1 MLNDER
7 QIDMKETETE
17 KDYNIKLKFALNY
30 IDLGLYPIPIL
41 PGTKRPAIKFANKP
55 QMTPQEATAIW
66 VQHPDWD
73 IALRTVDHVVVDVD
87 VHDTKNANGIKSLS
101 PYWNAKYFPKT
112 VWIAHTRSGGVHI
125 YMMKPKGFEGYR
137 QAIGF
142 LPGVD
147 FKSHINNYT
156 IAPPSTGY
164 TWADW
169 DAYQKALP
177 SCAKSTLLELIA
189 SEAEK
194 KTEHHSVP
202 GTAESKMDFTVKG
215 KHGHSTNTLLA
226 INSILHGLGDI
237 GGRNDFLTKI
247 VGTFLAIGVS
257 YVDTYELVT
266 MANARTANPLPQS
279 EVDATFE
286 SIVKAHM
293 SSADDTATADE
304 SNDEK

>member
-1 MLNDER
+1 M
-7 QIDMKETETE
+7 ET
-17 KDYNIKLKFALNY
+17 DNVKLQYALAY
-30 IDLGLYPIPIL
+30 IDLGLHPIPIL
-41 PGTKRPAIKFANKP
+41 PGTKRPATKFANKP

-87 VHDTKNANGIKSLS
+87 IHDTEKANGIKSLT
-101 PYWNAKYFPKT
+101 PYWNEKYFPKN

-125 YMMKPKGFEGYR
+125 YMMKPKGFKGYR

-156 IAPPSTGY
+156 LVPPSTGY

-169 DAYQKALP
+169 ETYQKALP
-177 SCAKSTLLELIA
+177 ACAKSTLLELIA

-194 KTEHHSVP
+194 KTERKATP
-202 GTAESKMDFTVKG
+202 GTPGKSTMDFTVAAKN
-215 KHGHSTNTLLA
+215 GHSTNTLLA
-226 INSILHGLGDI
+226 INSLLHGLGDV

-247 VGTFLAIGVS
+247 VGTFLAIGIS
-257 YVDTYELVT
+257 YVDTYTLVT
-266 MANARTANPLPQS
+266 MANQKTENPLPQS

-293 SSADDTATADE
+293 NSTDE
-304 SNDEK
+304 SNAKNN

>member
-1 MLNDER
+1 MKND
-7 QIDMKETETE
+7 
-17 KDYNIKLKFALNY
+17 NIKLKFALKY

-41 PGTKRPAIKFANKP
+41 PGTKRPAVKFAGKP

-66 VQHPDWD
+66 VQHPEWD
-73 IALRTVDHVVVDVD
+73 VALRTVNHVVVDVD
-87 VHDTKNANGIKSLS
+87 MHDTEKANGVQSISK
-101 PYWNAKYFPKT
+101 YWNGKYFPQN

-125 YMMKPKGFEGYR
+125 YLMKPKGFEGYK

-156 IAPPSTGY
+156 LVPPSAGY

-169 DAYQKALP
+169 ETYQKALP
-177 SCAKSTLLELIA
+177 ACAKSTLLDFIA

-194 KTEHHSVP
+194 KTECQSSP
-202 GTAESKMDFTVKG
+202 GKSTMDFTVTAKN
-215 KHGHSTNTLLA
+215 GHSTNTLLA
-226 INSILHGLGDI
+226 INSILHGLGDV

-257 YVDTYELVT
+257 YVDTYTLVSL
-266 MANARTANPLPQS
+266 ANSKTENPLPQS

-293 SSADDTATADE
+293 SSTDAT
-304 SNDEK
+304 NDGKND

>member
-1 MLNDER
+1 
-7 QIDMKETETE
+7 MKDKEH
-17 KDYNIKLKFALNY
+17 NAKLEFALKY

-41 PGTKRPAIKFANKP
+41 PGTKRPAMKFANRP
-55 QMTPQEATAIW
+55 QMDPQEAIAIW
-66 VQHPDWD
+66 TQHPEWD
-73 IALRTVDHVVVDVD
+73 IALRTVSHVVVDVD
-87 VHDTKNANGIKSLS
+87 MHDTEKANGVKSLS
-101 PYWNAKYFPKT
+101 PYWNNTYFPKNA
-112 VWIAHTRSGGVHI
+112 WIAHTRSGGVHI
-125 YMMKPKGFEGYR
+125 YMMKPKGFEGYK

-147 FKSHINNYT
+147 FKSHVNNYT
-156 IAPPSTGY
+156 IAPPSAGY
-164 TWADW
+164 TWVDW
-169 DAYQKALP
+169 SAYRKALP

-194 KTEHHSVP
+194 KTEHQSVP
-202 GTAESKMDFTVKG
+202 GAAKSKMDFTVKG

-226 INSILHGLGDI
+226 INSILHGLGDV

-257 YVDTYELVT
+257 YVDTYNLVN
-266 MANARTANPLPQS
+266 MANAKSENPLPQS

-293 SSADDTATADE
+293 SSTDDTDTPTTNDANDG
-304 SNDEK
+304 SNAKNN

>member
-1 MLNDER
+1 MKND
-7 QIDMKETETE
+7 
-17 KDYNIKLKFALNY
+17 NVKLKFALKY
-30 IDLGLYPIPIL
+30 IEMGFYPVPIL
-41 PGTKRPAIKFANKP
+41 PGTKKPAIKFANRP

-66 VQHPDWD
+66 VQHPEWD
-73 IALRTVDHVVVDVD
+73 MALRTVNHVVVDVD
-87 VHDTKNANGIKSLS
+87 MHDAEKANGVKSLA
-101 PYWNAKYFPKT
+101 PYWNEKYFPER

-125 YMMKPKGFEGYR
+125 YLMKPKGFEGYK

-156 IAPPSTGY
+156 LVPPSAGY

-169 DAYQKALP
+169 ETYQKALP
-177 SCAKSTLLELIA
+177 ACAKSKLLELIA

-194 KTEHHSVP
+194 KTERQPTP
-202 GTAESKMDFTVKG
+202 GKSTMDFIVKG
-215 KHGHSTNTLLA
+215 KNGHSTNTLLA
-226 INSILHGLGDI
+226 INSLLHGLGDV

-247 VGTFLAIGVS
+247 VGTFLAIGVG
-257 YVDTYELVT
+257 YADTYTLVS
-266 MANARTANPLPQS
+266 MANQKTEDPLPQS

-293 SSADDTATADE
+293 RSTDDAQSIASSDE
-304 SNDEK
+304 SNAKKII

>member
-1 MLNDER
+1 
-7 QIDMKETETE
+7 MKQDSV
-17 KDYNIKLKFALNY
+17 KDNTKLRYALAY
-30 IDLGLYPIPIL
+30 IDLGLYPVPIL

-87 VHDTKNANGIKSLS
+87 MHDPEKANGVKSLT
-101 PYWNAKYFPKT
+101 PYWNETYFPKNA
-112 VWIAHTRSGGVHI
+112 WIAHTRSGGVHI

-147 FKSHINNYT
+147 FKSHVNNYT
-156 IAPPSTGY
+156 LAPPSAGY

-169 DAYQKALP
+169 DTYQKDLP
-177 SCAKSTLLELIA
+177 ACAKSKLLDLIA

-194 KTEHHSVP
+194 KTERQAVP
-202 GTAESKMDFTVKG
+202 GATGKSTMDFTVTAKN
-215 KHGHSTNTLLA
+215 GHSTNTLLA
-226 INSILHGLGDI
+226 INSILHGLGDV

-247 VGTFLAIGVS
+247 IGTFLAIGVS
-257 YVDTYELVT
+257 YVDAYTLVS
-266 MANARTANPLPQS
+266 MANTKTEDPLPQS

-293 SSADDTATADE
+293 NSTGDAPSLASNDE
-304 SNDEK
+304 SNDKNN

>member
-1 MLNDER
+1 MKND
-7 QIDMKETETE
+7 
-17 KDYNIKLKFALNY
+17 NIKLKFALKY

-41 PGTKRPAIKFANKP
+41 PGTKRPAVKFAGKP

-66 VQHPDWD
+66 VQHPEWD
-73 IALRTVDHVVVDVD
+73 VALRTVNHVVVDVD
-87 VHDTKNANGIKSLS
+87 MHDTEKANGVQSISK
-101 PYWNAKYFPKT
+101 YWNGKYFPQN

-125 YMMKPKGFEGYR
+125 YLMKPKGFEGYK

-156 IAPPSTGY
+156 LVPPSAGY

-169 DAYQKALP
+169 ETYQKALP
-177 SCAKSTLLELIA
+177 ACAKSTLLDLIA

-194 KTEHHSVP
+194 KTERQSSP
-202 GTAESKMDFTVKG
+202 GKSTMDFTVTAKN
-215 KHGHSTNTLLA
+215 GHSTNTLLA
-226 INSILHGLGDI
+226 INSILHGLGDV

-257 YVDTYELVT
+257 YVDTYTLVSL
-266 MANARTANPLPQS
+266 ANSKTENPLPQS

-293 SSADDTATADE
+293 SSTDAT
-304 SNDEK
+304 NDGKND

>member
-1 MLNDER
+1 
-7 QIDMKETETE
+7 MKADNT
-17 KDYNIKLKFALNY
+17 KLQYALAY

-41 PGTKRPAIKFANKP
+41 PGTKRPATKFANKP

-73 IALRTVDHVVVDVD
+73 IALRTVHHVVVDVD
-87 VHDTKNANGIKSLS
+87 MHDPEKANGVQSLK
-101 PYWNAKYFPKT
+101 PYWSKKYFPEN
-112 VWIAHTRSGGVHI
+112 VWIAHTRGHGIHI
-125 YMMKPKGFEGYR
+125 YMMKPKGFEGYK

-156 IAPPSTGY
+156 LVPPSAGY

-169 DAYQKALP
+169 DNYQKSLP
-177 SCAKSTLLELIA
+177 SCAKNTLLDLIA
-189 SEAEK
+189 SKAEE
-194 KTEHHSVP
+194 KTGRQSAP
-202 GTAESKMDFTVKG
+202 SPAATDKSKMDFSVKG

-226 INSILHGLGDI
+226 INSILHGLGDV

-257 YVDTYELVT
+257 YVDTYTLVNT
-266 MANARTANPLPQS
+266 ANTKTENPLPQR
-279 EVDATFE
+279 EIDATFE

-293 SSADDTATADE
+293 NSNDDEQPVAPSDDTTDG
-304 SNDEK
+304 SNAKSN

>member
-1 MLNDER
+1 MKDEEH
-7 QIDMKETETE
+7 KEH
-17 KDYNIKLKFALNY
+17 NAKLEFALKY

-41 PGTKRPAIKFANKP
+41 PGTKRPAAKFANKT
-55 QMTPQEATAIW
+55 QMTPQEAIAIW
-66 VQHPDWD
+66 TQHPEWD
-73 IALRTVDHVVVDVD
+73 LALRTVNHVVVDVD
-87 VHDTKNANGIKSLS
+87 MHDTEKANGVKSLS
-101 PYWNAKYFPKT
+101 PYWNEQYFPKNA
-112 VWIAHTRSGGVHI
+112 WIAHTRSGGVHI
-125 YMMKPKGFEGYR
+125 YMLKPKGFEGYK

-147 FKSHINNYT
+147 FKSHVNNYT
-156 IAPPSTGY
+156 IAPPSAGY
-164 TWADW
+164 TWVDW
-169 DAYQKALP
+169 DKYQKSLP
-177 SCAKSTLLELIA
+177 SCAKSTLLDLIA

-194 KTEHHSVP
+194 KTEHQSVP
-202 GTAESKMDFTVKG
+202 GTPGKSKMDFTVKG

-257 YVDTYELVT
+257 YVDTYELVN
-266 MANARTANPLPQS
+266 MANAKSESPLPQS

-293 SSADDTATADE
+293 SSTDDTTTTDTAKDDKD
-304 SNDEK
+304 N

>member
-1 MLNDER
+1 
-7 QIDMKETETE
+7 MKA
-17 KDYNIKLKFALNY
+17 DNIKLKYALKY

-41 PGTKRPAIKFANKP
+41 PGTKRPAMKFANKT

-66 VQHPDWD
+66 VQHPEWD
-73 IALRTVDHVVVDVD
+73 IALRTVSHVVVDVD
-87 VHDTKNANGIKSLS
+87 VHDTEHANGVESLK
-101 PYWNAKYFPKT
+101 PFWTEKYFPKN

-125 YMMKPKGFEGYR
+125 YMMKPEGFKGYK

-156 IAPPSTGY
+156 LVPPSTGY
-164 TWADW
+164 TWEDW
-169 DAYQKALP
+169 TTYQKALP
-177 SCAKSTLLELIA
+177 ACAKRTLLDLIA

-194 KTEHHSVP
+194 KTERKAVP
-202 GTAESKMDFTVKG
+202 GSTGKSTMDFTVTAKN
-215 KHGHSTNTLLA
+215 GHSTNTLLA

-257 YVDTYELVT
+257 YVDTYTLVS
-266 MANARTANPLPQS
+266 MANQKTEDPLPQS

-293 SSADDTATADE
+293 RSTDAPTTKT
-304 SNDEK
+304 N

>member
-1 MLNDER
+1 MKDEEH
-7 QIDMKETETE
+7 KEH
-17 KDYNIKLKFALNY
+17 NAKLEFALKY

-41 PGTKRPAIKFANKP
+41 PGTKRPAVKFANKT
-55 QMTPQEATAIW
+55 QMTPQEAIAIW
-66 VQHPDWD
+66 TQHPEWD
-73 IALRTVDHVVVDVD
+73 LALRTVNHVVVDVD
-87 VHDTKNANGIKSLS
+87 VHDKENANGIKSLT
-101 PYWNAKYFPKT
+101 PYWTENYFPKN

-125 YMMKPKGFEGYR
+125 YMMKPEGFKGYK

-147 FKSHINNYT
+147 FKSHINNY
-156 IAPPSTGY
+156 ALVPPSSGY
-164 TWADW
+164 TWVDW
-169 DAYQKALP
+169 NNYKNSLP

-194 KTEHHSVP
+194 KTEHQSVP
-202 GTAESKMDFTVKG
+202 GTPGKSKMDFTVKG

-257 YVDTYELVT
+257 YVDTYELVN
-266 MANARTANPLPQS
+266 MANAKSESPLPQS

-293 SSADDTATADE
+293 SSTDDTTTTDTAKDDKD
-304 SNDEK
+304 N

>member
-1 MLNDER
+1 M
-7 QIDMKETETE
+7 TE
-17 KDYNIKLKFALNY
+17 YNEKLKYALAY
-30 IDLGLYPIPIL
+30 IGMGLYPIPIL
-41 PGTKRPAIKFANKP
+41 PGTKQPAMKFANCP
-55 QMTPQEATAIW
+55 QMTEQDAIAIW
-66 VQHPDWD
+66 SLHPDWD
-73 IALRTVDHVVVDVD
+73 IALRTVSHVVVDVD
-87 VHDTKNANGIKSLS
+87 VHDKEHANGVESISK
-101 PYWNAKYFPKT
+101 YWNKDYFPDN
-112 VWIAHTRSGGVHI
+112 VWIAHTRGHGVHI
-125 YMMKPKGFEGYR
+125 YMMKPDGFEGYK

-156 IAPPSTGY
+156 LVPPSAGY

-169 DAYQKALP
+169 DKYQKSLP
-177 SCAKSTLLELIA
+177 ACAKSKLLDLIA

-194 KTEHHSVP
+194 KTAHQSP
-202 GTAESKMDFTVKG
+202 PSLAAAGKSKMDFSVKG

-226 INSILHGLGDI
+226 INSILHGLGDV

-257 YVDTYELVT
+257 YADTYTLVS
-266 MANARTANPLPQS
+266 MANQKTENPLPQA

-293 SSADDTATADE
+293 SSNTA
-304 SNDEK
+304 NDAKNN

>member
-1 MLNDER
+1 MKDEEH
-7 QIDMKETETE
+7 KER
-17 KDYNIKLKFALNY
+17 NVKLEFALTY

-41 PGTKRPAIKFANKP
+41 PGTKRPAAKFANKP
-55 QMTPQEATAIW
+55 QMTPQEAIAIW
-66 VQHPDWD
+66 TQHPEWD
-73 IALRTVDHVVVDVD
+73 LALRTVNHVVVDVD
-87 VHDTKNANGIKSLS
+87 VHDKENANGIKSLT
-101 PYWNAKYFPKT
+101 PYWTEKYFPQNA
-112 VWIAHTRSGGVHI
+112 WIAHTRSGGVHI

-147 FKSHINNYT
+147 FKSHVNNYT
-156 IAPPSTGY
+156 IAPPSAGY
-164 TWADW
+164 TWVDW
-169 DAYQKALP
+169 AKYQNALP
-177 SCAKSTLLELIA
+177 SCAKSTLLDLIA

-194 KTEHHSVP
+194 KTERQSVP
-202 GTAESKMDFTVKG
+202 GTSGKSKMDFTVKG

-257 YVDTYELVT
+257 YVDTYTLVS
-266 MANARTANPLPQS
+266 MANSKTGNPLPQS

-293 SSADDTATADE
+293 NSTDDTTTTDTAKD
-304 SNDEK
+304 NKDN

>member
-1 MLNDER
+1 
-7 QIDMKETETE
+7 MKEKE
-17 KDYNIKLKFALNY
+17 KDHNIKLKFALRY
-30 IDLGLYPIPIL
+30 IELGLYPIPIV
-41 PGTKRPAIKFANKP
+41 PGTKRPATKFANKP
-55 QMTPQEATAIW
+55 QMTPQEAIAIW
-66 VQHPDWD
+66 TQHPEWD
-73 IALRTVDHVVVDVD
+73 IALRTVSHVVVDVD
-87 VHDTKNANGIKSLS
+87 VHDTEKANGIKSLS
-101 PYWNAKYFPKT
+101 PYWNNQYFPKN

-125 YMMKPKGFEGYR
+125 YMMKPKGFEGYK

-147 FKSHINNYT
+147 FKSHVNNYT
-156 IAPPSTGY
+156 LVTPSAGY

-177 SCAKSTLLELIA
+177 SCAKSKLLELIA

-194 KTEHHSVP
+194 KTEHSSVP
-202 GTAESKMDFTVKG
+202 NAAGSKMDFTVKG

-226 INSILHGLGDI
+226 INSILHGLGDV

-257 YVDTYELVT
+257 YVDTYTLVS
-266 MANARTANPLPQS
+266 MANAKSENPLPQS

-293 SSADDTATADE
+293 SSTDDAQSLASSDD
-304 SNDEK
+304 SNSEK

>member
-1 MLNDER
+1 
-7 QIDMKETETE
+7 MKT
-17 KDYNIKLKFALNY
+17 DNVKLRYALAY
-30 IDLGLYPIPIL
+30 IDLGLYPIPIM
-41 PGTKRPAIKFANKP
+41 PGTKRPAMKFANKP

-87 VHDTKNANGIKSLS
+87 MHDPEKANGVKSLT
-101 PYWNAKYFPKT
+101 PYWTETYFPKNA
-112 VWIAHTRSGGVHI
+112 WIAHTRSGGVHI

-147 FKSHINNYT
+147 FKSHVNNYT
-156 IAPPSTGY
+156 LAPPSAGY

-169 DAYQKALP
+169 DTYQKALP
-177 SCAKSTLLELIA
+177 ACAKSTLLELIA

-194 KTEHHSVP
+194 KTERKAAPETP
-202 GTAESKMDFTVKG
+202 GKSTMDFTVTAKN
-215 KHGHSTNTLLA
+215 GHSTNTLLA

-257 YVDTYELVT
+257 YVDTYTLVT
-266 MANARTANPLPQS
+266 MANRKTEDPLPQS

-293 SSADDTATADE
+293 NSTDDAPSLASSDGSTAK
-304 SNDEK
+304 SN

>member
-1 MLNDER
+1 MENR
-7 QIDMKETETE
+7 
-17 KDYNIKLKFALNY
+17 NAKLQYALAY
-30 IDLGLYPIPIL
+30 INLGLYPIPIL

-87 VHDTKNANGIKSLS
+87 VHDTEKANGIRSLT
-101 PYWNAKYFPKT
+101 PYWNEKYFPEHA
-112 VWIAHTRSGGVHI
+112 WIAHTRSGGVHI
-125 YMMKPKGFEGYR
+125 YMMKPKGFEGYK

-156 IAPPSTGY
+156 IAPPSAGY

-169 DAYQKALP
+169 ETYQKALP
-177 SCAKSTLLELIA
+177 ACAKSTLLDVIA

-194 KTEHHSVP
+194 KTERKAVP
-202 GTAESKMDFTVKG
+202 GVPGKSTMDFTVKG
-215 KHGHSTNTLLA
+215 KNGHSTNTLLA
-226 INSILHGLGDI
+226 INSILHGLGDV

-257 YVDTYELVT
+257 YVDTYTLAS
-266 MANARTANPLPQS
+266 MANQQTENSLPQS

-293 SSADDTATADE
+293 NSTDTAPATTDK
-304 SNDEK
+304 SNAENK

>member
-1 MLNDER
+1 
-7 QIDMKETETE
+7 MKDDNE
-17 KDYNIKLKFALNY
+17 KLKYALKY

-41 PGTKRPAIKFANKP
+41 PDTKRPAMKFANKS

-87 VHDTKNANGIKSLS
+87 VHDKEHANGIKSLT
-101 PYWNAKYFPKT
+101 PYWTEKYFPKN

-125 YMMKPKGFEGYR
+125 YMTKPKGFDGYR

-147 FKSHINNYT
+147 FKSHINNYA
-156 IAPPSTGY
+156 IVPPSAGY

-177 SCAKSTLLELIA
+177 SCAKSTLLDLIA

-194 KTEHHSVP
+194 KTERKAVP
-202 GTAESKMDFTVKG
+202 GMSGKSTMDFTVTAKN
-215 KHGHSTNTLLA
+215 GHSTNTLLA
-226 INSILHGLGDI
+226 INSILHGLGDV

-257 YVDTYELVT
+257 YVDTYTLVN
-266 MANARTANPLPQS
+266 MANAKSGDPLPQS

-293 SSADDTATADE
+293 SATDDAPTTNDE
-304 SNDEK
+304 SNAKNI

>member
-1 MLNDER
+1 
-7 QIDMKETETE
+7 MK
-17 KDYNIKLKFALNY
+17 KDNIKLRYALAY

-87 VHDTKNANGIKSLS
+87 VHDTEKANGVQSLT
-101 PYWNAKYFPKT
+101 PYWTEKYFPDN

-125 YMMKPKGFEGYR
+125 YMMKPDGFKGYR

-147 FKSHINNYT
+147 FKSHINNY
-156 IAPPSTGY
+156 ALVPPSTGY

-169 DAYQKALP
+169 DTYQKALP
-177 SCAKSTLLELIA
+177 ACAKSTLLDLIA

-194 KTEHHSVP
+194 KTERKAAP
-202 GTAESKMDFTVKG
+202 GTPGKSTMDFTVTAKN
-215 KHGHSTNTLLA
+215 GHSTNTLLA
-226 INSILHGLGDI
+226 INSLLHGLGDV

-247 VGTFLAIGVS
+247 VGTFLAIGIS
-257 YVDTYELVT
+257 YVDTYTLVS
-266 MANARTANPLPQS
+266 MANAKTETPLPQS

-293 SSADDTATADE
+293 NSTDDAPSLASSDD
-304 SNDEK
+304 SNAKNN

>member
-1 MLNDER
+1 
-7 QIDMKETETE
+7 MKDDNE
-17 KDYNIKLKFALNY
+17 KLKYALAY

-66 VQHPDWD
+66 IQHPEWD

-87 VHDTKNANGIKSLS
+87 MHDTEKANGVKSLS
-101 PYWNAKYFPKT
+101 AFWNEKYFPKN

-125 YMMKPKGFEGYR
+125 YMMKPKGFKGYK

-156 IAPPSTGY
+156 LVPPSAGY

-194 KTEHHSVP
+194 KTERQSVP
-202 GTAESKMDFTVKG
+202 GAPGKSTMDFTVKG
-215 KHGHSTNTLLA
+215 RNGHSTNTLLA

-257 YVDTYELVT
+257 YVDAYTLVN
-266 MANARTANPLPQS
+266 MANAKTKNPLPQS

-286 SIVKAHM
+286 SIIKAHM
-293 SSADDTATADE
+293 SSTDDAPATNDE
-304 SNDEK
+304 STNSKNN